1 MAPLKMSVRC
11 CLQPFL
17 GPNGKKALSSIFN
30 NDKNID
36 IEMLRN
42 FKLCTIWKPCCYVV
56 IGLGIPSVSIFDR
69 TWAAGTGLDSADI
82 LRWHTFS
89 WGQRSTGKDG
99 DSDDWIVWKN
109 TWSLILSK
117 KSFLRKRPMNLHR
130 KDRGRAIKLKYQ
142 RSLVQIHLA
151 HFVD

>member
-42 FKLCTIWKPCCYVV
+42 FKLCTMWKPCCYVV

-89 WGQRSTGKDG
+89 
-99 DSDDWIVWKN
+99 
-109 TWSLILSK
+109 
-117 KSFLRKRPMNLHR
+117 
-130 KDRGRAIKLKYQ
+130 
-142 RSLVQIHLA
+142 
-151 HFVD
+151 